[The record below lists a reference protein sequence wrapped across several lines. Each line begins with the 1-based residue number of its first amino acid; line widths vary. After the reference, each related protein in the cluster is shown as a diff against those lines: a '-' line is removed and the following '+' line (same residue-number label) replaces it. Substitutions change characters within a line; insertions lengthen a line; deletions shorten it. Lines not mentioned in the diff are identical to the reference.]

1 MLDKLALYR
10 CTVKTMKSNPTLLQ
24 FTVATVT
31 EVHLEG
37 VPQDYAVSQPEW
49 GGIARVTHIPTGKDV
64 YIGPAPVKVF
74 ESPAPF

>member
-1 MLDKLALYR
+1 M
-10 CTVKTMKSNPTLLQ
+10 TSHPTLLQ

-37 VPQDYAVSQPEW
+37 MPQDYAVSQSEW
-49 GGIARVTHIPTGKDV
+49 GGIARVTHIPSGKDV

-74 ESPAPF
+74 ESLAPF